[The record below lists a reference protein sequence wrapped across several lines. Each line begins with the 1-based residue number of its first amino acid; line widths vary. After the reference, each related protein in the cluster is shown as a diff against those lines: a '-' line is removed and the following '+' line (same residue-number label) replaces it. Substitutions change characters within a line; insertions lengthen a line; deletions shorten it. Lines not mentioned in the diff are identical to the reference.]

1 MFVLDGTIEIGNYVF
16 NAIHNVEIIK
26 SVDELGDTCII
37 KLPTR
42 FIVKQNNQEQY
53 TEEAIKVGNPV
64 KVTLA
69 YDGIYSGIEF
79 MGYVRLIKPTIPL
92 EIHCEDNIWLL
103 RRKNITKAWNNGTTV
118 KEVLQEVVKN
128 TPVELANN
136 LQNIQ
141 LDKYIINN
149 ANGAQVLQALKKDMS
164 LSVFIDDDNK
174 LYVGLQQLNQV
185 GKEVIYDL
193 NYNLVENNL
202 EYKTKED
209 RRIKV
214 KYTYLGKNNQRKEVE
229 VGDADGELRT
239 FHTSVI
245 SSEEQLKELA
255 TAEVSRLKYNG
266 FDGDV
271 TSFLIPFATRGM
283 TAKIIDKEHPNRKG
297 NYFIKKVVTTFGLNG
312 ARRTVSIGSKI

>member
-1 MFVLDGTIEIGNYVF
+1 MFVLDGTIEIGDYVF
-16 NAIHNVEIIK
+16 NAIHDLEITK

-42 FIVKQNNQEQY
+42 FKVRQNNQDKY
-53 TEEAIKVGNPV
+53 TEEVLKIGDPV

-69 YDGIYSGIEF
+69 YDGKYSGVEF
-79 MGYVRLIKPTIPL
+79 VGFVRKIKPTIPL

-103 RRKNITKAWNNGTTV
+103 RRKNITKAWNNGATL
-118 KEVLQEVVKN
+118 KEVLQEVVKD
-128 TPVELANN
+128 TPVQLADN
-136 LQNIQ
+136 LQDIK
-141 LDKYIINN
+141 LDKYIIKN

-164 LSVFIDDDNK
+164 LNVFVTDDDK
-174 LYVGLQQLNQV
+174 LYVGLQQLEGV

-202 EYKTKED
+202 EYKTKDE

-214 KYTYLGKNNQRKEVE
+214 RYTYIAKDNKRTEVE
-229 VGDADGELRT
+229 EGDADGEVRT

-245 SSEEQLKELA
+245 SSEDKLRELA
-255 TAEVSRLKYNG
+255 NAEIARLKYDG

-283 TAKIIDKEHPNRKG
+283 KAVIIDDEHTNRAG
-297 NYFIKKVVTTFGLNG
+297 NYFITKVVTTFGLGG
-312 ARRTVSIGSKI
+312 ARRTVSIGSKL